1 MLRSWTTTAVLPSA
15 VVTDAAETIGASCL
29 CLIKAKCL
37 SKRDQV
43 NYSAPGTLVEFV
55 ASGLTPTLW
64 MTGSAGP
71 TKAQTLA
78 NVSNSGCCGNAQHGL
93 VTTGWIGLAN
103 LPDSA
108 IPNIDWS
115 YLGGE
120 YSIWRWC
127 CNTGNKD
134 IHRCPH
140 PAINDEKSCHPSL
153 AKRSFSFV
161 ISPHPHQV
169 CRYPCGLRNRNFCQA
184 DWRKAPTQTLKVS

>member
-43 NYSAPGTLVEFV
+43 NYSAPRTLVEFV

-78 NVSNSGCCGNAQHGL
+78 NVSNSRCCGNAQHGL
-93 VTTGWIGLAN
+93 VTTGWIGLAS

-108 IPNIDWS
+108 IPNIDCH
-115 YLGGE
+115 
-120 YSIWRWC
+120 IRA
-127 CNTGNKD
+127 TGD
-134 IHRCPH
+134 GA
-140 PAINDEKSCHPSL
+140 AIQATRTFTDVPTPQLTMKKAVTLHLQSGVSASWFPLTPIKSVDTPV
-153 AKRSFSFV
+153 A
-161 ISPHPHQV
+161 
-169 CRYPCGLRNRNFCQA
+169 
-184 DWRKAPTQTLKVS
+184 